1 MEYLTTEIAIVL
13 FVVAFIA
20 GCVDAIAGG
29 GGLLTIPALLLAGL
43 PPALAL
49 GTNKLQGVFGTLT
62 AVISFRRKGHIE
74 LKPMVWEIGLT
85 FIGAAIGAIAV
96 QNIQPGVLLKLIPF
110 AMLGIALYFGLS
122 PNIGSIESHQRIS
135 RRTFA
140 ATAGFGI
147 GFYDGF
153 LGPGAGSFYVLAYVS
168 LLGMNII
175 RATAHTK
182 VLNLTSNF
190 GGLVFFVLG
199 GNVIWALGLLMAVG
213 QICGAYLGSQLA
225 MKHGG
230 KLIRPL
236 IVVSTVA
243 ISAKLLFDAW

>member
-1 MEYLTTEIAIVL
+1 MEFLTLEVASLL
-13 FVVAFIA
+13 FAVAFTA

-43 PPALAL
+43 PPAMAL

-62 AVISFRRKGHIE
+62 AVINFRRKGHVK
-74 LKPMVWEIGLT
+74 LKPMVWEISLT
-85 FIGAAIGAIAV
+85 FVGAAIGAIAV
-96 QNIQPGVLLKLIPF
+96 QNIEPGILLKLIPI
-110 AMLGIALYFGLS
+110 AMLGIAFYFGVS
-122 PNIGSIESHQRIS
+122 PSIGSIDSQQRIA

-168 LLGMNII
+168 LLGMNILG
-175 RATAHTK
+175 ATAHSK

-190 GGLVFFVLG
+190 GGLVFFIVG
-199 GNVIWALGLLMAVG
+199 GNVIWSLGILMAVG

-230 KLIRPL
+230 KLIRPV
-236 IVVSTVA
+236 IVVSAVA

>member
-122 PNIGSIESHQRIS
+122 ENIGSIELHQRIS

-140 ATAGFGI
+140 TTAGFGI